1 MFFAIPRGGPLK
13 TSQLAVVLFLSL
25 AAASA
30 QTSTADATLT
40 SNPVFQKNCVRCHG
54 DNAQGRFMH
63 GPSLVSNKK
72 VHAATPDDLHNI
84 IANGKGHMPKFG
96 SKLTPEEI
104 DALAHEVKALNV
116 K

>member
-1 MFFAIPRGGPLK
+1 
-13 TSQLAVVLFLSL
+13 
-25 AAASA
+25 
-30 QTSTADATLT
+30 
-40 SNPVFQKNCVRCHG
+40 
-54 DNAQGRFMH
+54 MH

-104 DALAHEVKALNV
+104 DALAQQVKTLNV

>member
-1 MFFAIPRGGPLK
+1 
-13 TSQLAVVLFLSL
+13 
-25 AAASA
+25 
-30 QTSTADATLT
+30 
-40 SNPVFQKNCVRCHG
+40 
-54 DNAQGRFMH
+54 MH
-63 GPSLVSNKK
+63 GPSLVTNKK

-104 DALAHEVKALNV
+104 DTLAHEVQALNV

>member
-1 MFFAIPRGGPLK
+1 MRKLQFV
-13 TSQLAVVLFLSL
+13 VVLFLSL

-30 QTSTADATLT
+30 QTSPADVTLT
-40 SNPVFQKNCVRCHG
+40 ANPVFQKNCVRCHG

-63 GPSLVSNKK
+63 GPSLISNKK
-72 VHAATPDDLHNI
+72 IQIATPDDLHNI

-104 DALAHEVKALNV
+104 DTLAHEVKALNV

>member
-1 MFFAIPRGGPLK
+1 MYSDYRRNKEDREIGSSGHWAI
-13 TSQLAVVLFLSL
+13 SQ
-25 AAASA
+25 
-30 QTSTADATLT
+30 
-40 SNPVFQKNCVRCHG
+40 
-54 DNAQGRFMH
+54 
-63 GPSLVSNKK
+63 PSEDIAK
-72 VHAATPDDLHNI
+72 HAATPDDLHNI